1 MTTPESTTQAK
12 DEPDQD
18 AAQAAEDGL
27 GPMPEPEAEA
37 PQLHAGGVDAVL
49 NRITEPLVPDVS
61 ADDNPATEGAP
72 AETREGEDTS
82 TKATRNEEDAGD
94 GNHPEESPA

>member
-1 MTTPESTTQAK
+1 MTTPESTT
-12 DEPDQD
+12 EPE
-18 AAQAAEDGL
+18 AAGAEDDL

-49 NRITEPLVPDVS
+49 DRITEPLVPDVS
-61 ADDNPATEGAP
+61 ADDNPATEAAP

-82 TKATRNEEDAGD
+82 TQATRSEDGSGD